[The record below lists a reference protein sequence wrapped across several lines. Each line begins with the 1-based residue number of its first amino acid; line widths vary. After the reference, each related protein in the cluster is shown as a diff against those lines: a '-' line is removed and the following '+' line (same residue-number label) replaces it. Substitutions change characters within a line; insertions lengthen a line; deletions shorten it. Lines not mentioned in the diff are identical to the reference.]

1 MTALA
6 VSAPTATDTLR
17 AERDRYVAFAFAAA
31 DLLLE
36 VNDKGIIV
44 FAVGALRS
52 LTRRDSAT
60 LIGRPFAELLAPS
73 DRPIAKLFL
82 SQLRKGGRLSP
93 VAVRLAEPAGTTV
106 VAGGCRLPG
115 DREAY
120 QFTLTVPSAVPAA
133 NDDAARD
140 AATGLLGK
148 DNFVR
153 LAEERLREPD
163 AAAYKL
169 SLVEINGLEDLRQ
182 NADEELAAGL
192 LATLGRHLRAQSAD
206 GDAAGQIAEG
216 RYGVIHKGNFDAAT
230 FERQVADM
238 AAAAAPDVNLS
249 VASSTMEL
257 DRQGLSDA
265 DAARTL
271 LYAINTFSSSRD
283 GEFTL
288 SSLSDGFQQ
297 LVADTAARVRTLRGT
312 LTSGEFSVVF
322 QPIVSLKDGSVHH
335 YEALSRFPGSGPGGA
350 SPAETV
356 QFAEK
361 IGVIAEFD
369 LVVCERVVSVLED
382 NKRDKPSVAVN
393 ISGRSLESAIFTAEL
408 EALAKRNEHLKDQ
421 MLFEITESARI
432 AHLDVAQNFIDSLR
446 QRGFRVCL
454 DDFGAGSASFHYL
467 NAFNVDFVKID
478 GKYIRNLFSSPRD
491 RAFLR
496 AMALLCQELGT
507 ATIAE
512 MIEKD
517 AQAEE
522 IASLGVGYGQ
532 GWLFGRP
539 QPIFETPKWKKA

>member
-6 VSAPTATDTLR
+6 VSAISAETLR

-36 VNDKGIIV
+36 VSPTGTIV

-52 LTRRDSAT
+52 LTRRDGSA
-60 LIGRPFAELLAPS
+60 LVGRSFAELLAER
-73 DRPIAKLFL
+73 DRPIARLLL
-82 SQLRKGGRLSP
+82 SQLKKGGRLSP
-93 VAVRLAEPAGTTV
+93 IAVRLAEPAGTTV
-106 VAGGCRLPG
+106 VVGGCRLPG
-115 DREAY
+115 QREVY
-120 QFTLTVPSAVPAA
+120 QFTLTVPSAAPAA
-133 NDDAARD
+133 DDDGARN
-140 AATGLLGK
+140 AETGLLAK
-148 DNFVR
+148 ENFVR
-153 LAEERLREPD
+153 LAEERLREAD
-163 AAAYKL
+163 GAAYKL
-169 SLVEINGLEDLRQ
+169 SLVEIDGLDSLRRS
-182 NADEELAAGL
+182 ADDELAAGL
-192 LATLGRHLRAQSAD
+192 LATLGRHLRAHSAD
-206 GDAAGQIAEG
+206 GDAAGQLAEG
-216 RYGVIHKGNFDAAT
+216 RYGVIHKGTFDAAG
-230 FERQVADM
+230 FGRQVSEM
-238 AAAAAPDVNLS
+238 AAAVGPECGLS

-271 LYAINTFSSSRD
+271 LYAINTFSSSRG

-288 SSLSDGFQQ
+288 ASLADGFQQ
-297 LVADTAARVRTLRGT
+297 LVAETATRVRALRGT
-312 LTSGEFSVVF
+312 LAGDFSIVF
-322 QPIVSLKDGSVHH
+322 QPIVSLKDGAVHH

-361 IGVIAEFD
+361 LGVIAEFD
-369 LVVCERVVSVLED
+369 LVVCERVIGILED
-382 NKRDKPSVAVN
+382 NKRERPSVAVN
-393 ISGRSLESAIFTAEL
+393 ISGRSLESAIFTREL
-408 EALAKRNEHLKDQ
+408 EKLAERKAHLKDHL
-421 MLFEITESARI
+421 LFEITESARI
-432 AHLDVAQNFIDSLR
+432 VHLEGAQNFIDSLR

-478 GKYIRNLFSSPRD
+478 GKYIRNLFSAPRD

-496 AMALLCQELGT
+496 AMAMLCRELGT

-512 MIEKD
+512 MIEKE

-522 IASLGVGYGQ
+522 IAALGVGFGQ

-539 QPIFETPKWKKA
+539 SPLFEEPRRTG